1 MNDKDYV
8 EAISILKLLS
18 IFYIKSNRFINFSCD
33 LYFYSNEFEESIK
46 IEISPSK
53 GVFWV
58 SFFFYEDS
66 MRRCVLLGIDS
77 EKDIIR
83 IYNSTVKKYSW
94 FQIQS
99 LSEIED
105 INPTQFVLEYGRLPD
120 FFWSMHNK
128 ENLIKLLKDKLS
140 V

>member
-1 MNDKDYV
+1 MIDKDYV

-18 IFYIKSNRFINFSCD
+18 IFYIKCNRFINFSCD
-33 LYFYSNEFEESIK
+33 LYFYSDEFEESIK
-46 IEISPSK
+46 IEKLSSK
-53 GVFWV
+53 EIYWV
-58 SFFFYEDS
+58 LFSFYENGKK
-66 MRRCVLLGIDS
+66 RCIFLGIDS

-120 FFWSMHNK
+120 FFWSMRNK
-128 ENLIKLLKDKLS
+128 ENLIKLLKDKLG